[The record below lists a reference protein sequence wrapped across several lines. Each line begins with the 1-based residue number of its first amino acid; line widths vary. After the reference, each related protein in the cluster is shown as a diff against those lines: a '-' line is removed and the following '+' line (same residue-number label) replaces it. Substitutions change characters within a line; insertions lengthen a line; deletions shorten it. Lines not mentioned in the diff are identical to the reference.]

1 VAVPAARR
9 ASVAAGSATSRPP
22 PILPQPTPATTLPD
36 ALSAFVLARLDAW
49 TALCRGAGPVE
60 AGRGLLVASPAS
72 PLASISSSLPS
83 PFAGEGGGGGAAS
96 KPATRRPSLVSH
108 ASSARRSAVSFASDS
123 DDAASSGSGTAS
135 SSGPVSL
142 DRGPLRVGKDGVAV
156 MSRRASAALV
166 AAAQAQAR
174 RGSSVGPAGRRVS
187 LIPGAR
193 PFPFVAPPPV
203 PEEEAKGV
211 VGP

>member
-1 VAVPAARR
+1 
-9 ASVAAGSATSRPP
+9 
-22 PILPQPTPATTLPD
+22 
-36 ALSAFVLARLDAW
+36 
-49 TALCRGAGPVE
+49 
-60 AGRGLLVASPAS
+60 
-72 PLASISSSLPS
+72 
-83 PFAGEGGGGGAAS
+83 
-96 KPATRRPSLVSH
+96 
-108 ASSARRSAVSFASDS
+108 
-123 DDAASSGSGTAS
+123 
-135 SSGPVSL
+135 VSL
-142 DRGPLRVGKDGVAV
+142 DLGPLRVGKDGVAV

-187 LIPGAR
+187 VIPGAR